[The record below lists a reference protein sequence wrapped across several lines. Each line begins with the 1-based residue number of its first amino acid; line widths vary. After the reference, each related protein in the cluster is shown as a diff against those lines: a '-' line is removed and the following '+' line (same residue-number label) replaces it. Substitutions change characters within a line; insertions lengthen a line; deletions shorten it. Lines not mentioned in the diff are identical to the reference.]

1 MGQSGVAS
9 PPEQSYPRNTPL
21 NKLKKFTWCSAQ
33 TQISCFFVTPSS
45 AFTRAVMPAS
55 LYQSHYNTSCMERI
69 QGHGRVSSTGSLE
82 DLDNNR
88 SAWKAAADLINLL
101 GFTPTTESFGTGPGS
116 SSGSTSNLLT
126 EPGLSCGLGSLSLTQ
141 SQLEQQKQKQ
151 SQNMTECV
159 PVPTSEHVAEIVGR
173 QGCKIKA
180 LRAKTNTYI
189 KTPVRGDEPVF
200 VVTGRKED
208 VGLAKREIL
217 SAAEHFS
224 QIRAS
229 RKTNSTVGYG
239 NLNPNQ
245 PGQTTIQVRVPYRVV
260 GLVVGPKG
268 ATIKRIQQQ
277 TQTYIVTPSRDKEPV
292 FEVTGQPEMVDA
304 ARKEIEAHIELRT
317 GAGVN
322 DNLAFGTGSIDDNLS
337 FGFNSCGGSGGSM
350 SNGSMSN
357 GGGSNNGLIS
367 DSSIFNAKFPGESTG
382 KDSVNSISRQLSN
395 GLTDSSSFYNNVSE
409 MPSIS
414 RLKSLLDSN
423 NTFDPKFD
431 HNVENKLTT
440 SSISSL
446 WRNSDSS
453 WRCSSSGD
461 SGLGHSPPF
470 DFGDS
475 SSGPGA
481 MSTWSSAPGRCGPRD
496 SPIERHSPLTLEGSV
511 ISKSSNSDL
520 TPRSASIDLGIPG
533 NMLGG
538 PCLGIGSDLNSCSSS
553 TDSGS
558 NQTNSLPY
566 SNPTLRNLISASYSS
581 SLETLSMNLG
591 VQATAQESS
600 TDKLL
605 EGLASNLSR
614 QATISPVLTN
624 SDQINKP
631 LGLW

>member
-1 MGQSGVAS
+1 MG
-9 PPEQSYPRNTPL
+9 
-21 NKLKKFTWCSAQ
+21 
-33 TQISCFFVTPSS
+33 
-45 AFTRAVMPAS
+45 
-55 LYQSHYNTSCMERI
+55 
-69 QGHGRVSSTGSLE
+69 
-82 DLDNNR
+82 
-88 SAWKAAADLINLL
+88 
-101 GFTPTTESFGTGPGS
+101 
-116 SSGSTSNLLT
+116 
-126 EPGLSCGLGSLSLTQ
+126 
-141 SQLEQQKQKQ
+141 
-151 SQNMTECV
+151 
-159 PVPTSEHVAEIVGR
+159 
-173 QGCKIKA
+173 
-180 LRAKTNTYI
+180 
-189 KTPVRGDEPVF
+189 
-200 VVTGRKED
+200 
-208 VGLAKREIL
+208 
-217 SAAEHFS
+217 
-224 QIRAS
+224 
-229 RKTNSTVGYG
+229 
-239 NLNPNQ
+239 
-245 PGQTTIQVRVPYRVV
+245 
-260 GLVVGPKG
+260 G

-277 TQTYIVTPSRDKEPV
+277 TSTYIVTPSRDKEPV
-292 FEVTGQPEMVDA
+292 FEVTGQPEMVEA
-304 ARKEIEAHIELRT
+304 ARKEIEAHIELRAGS
-317 GAGVN
+317 GAAN
-322 DNLAFGTGSIDDNLS
+322 DNQMLGSGSIDDTFSPSLTHN
-337 FGFNSCGGSGGSM
+337 SGGNLN
-350 SNGSMSN
+350 NGPS
-357 GGGSNNGLIS
+357 GLIS
-367 DSSIFNAKFPGESTG
+367 DYIFNAKFPGETNGQESI
-382 KDSVNSISRQLSN
+382 NSISRQQG
-395 GLTDSSSFYNNVSE
+395 GLTDSLNGSSSFYGNSNE
-409 MPSIS
+409 IPSIS
-414 RLKSLLDSN
+414 RLKSLLDGN
-423 NTFDPKFD
+423 NSFDAKFD
-431 HNVENKLTT
+431 LSVDQKRTIDT

-446 WRNSDSS
+446 WKNSDSS

-614 QATISPVLTN
+614 QATISPVLTS